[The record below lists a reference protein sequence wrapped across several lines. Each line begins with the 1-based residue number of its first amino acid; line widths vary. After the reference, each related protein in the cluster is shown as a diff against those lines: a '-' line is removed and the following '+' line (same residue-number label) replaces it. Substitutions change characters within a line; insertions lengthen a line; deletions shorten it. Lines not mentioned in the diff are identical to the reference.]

1 VVRPV
6 GVPSITGLPVL
17 AWING
22 GGFQEG
28 GSADQRYNMSF
39 IVQESVKMGKPLIA
53 ASFNYRLGGSGFLP
67 GTSVHKSRAAN
78 LGLHDQRMAL
88 RWIQENIAA
97 FGGDASR
104 VTVQGESAGAF
115 SIGVHY
121 LTNEE
126 QDEEFFHAAIA
137 ESGGPVLGAPLTASD
152 EQDVMYERIL
162 TDIGCLA
169 MKDDLECLRSQDASK
184 LNQAFARTSGS
195 YVPILDADLVT
206 GYTSVALREGR
217 FSNRPLLIGT
227 CYNEASSIIVASC
240 FAANTSADFQD
251 YVAGSWKG
259 ISSTTING
267 IVDEYV
273 NKMSE
278 EELKKSLGTI
288 RQSPG
293 PQYGSLFGNLAM
305 YQGDIIFDA
314 TRRYTTEVW
323 GQYRVPVYSYRFS
336 VVPNGIDSEILGVPH
351 FQEIPFAFRNFDG
364 VGHEVNRLAS
374 ASFKPRQKYLQVS
387 NLMSRMW
394 ISFVNEHSPNGHDGK
409 SLL

>member
-1 VVRPV
+1 M
-6 GVPSITGLPVL
+6 SI
-17 AWING
+17 
-22 GGFQEG
+22 QE
-28 GSADQRYNMSF
+28 
-39 IVQESVKMGKPLIA
+39 LI
-53 ASFNYRLGGSGFLP
+53 
-67 GTSVHKSRAAN
+67 
-78 LGLHDQRMAL
+78 DQRMAL

-121 LTNEE
+121 LTHGE
-126 QDEEFFHAAIA
+126 QDEELFHAAIA

-162 TDIGCLA
+162 TDVGCLA
-169 MKDDLECLRSQDASK
+169 MKDGRECLRSQDASK
-184 LNQAFARTSGS
+184 LNQAFARASGS

-206 GYTSVALREGR
+206 GYTSIALHEGS
-217 FSNRPLLIGT
+217 FSKRPLLIGT
-227 CYNEASSIIVASC
+227 CYNEASSIIVASR

-259 ISSTTING
+259 ISSTTIDG
-267 IVDEYV
+267 IVDKYV
-273 NKMSE
+273 DKMSE

-323 GQYRVPVYSYRFS
+323 GQYGVPVYSYRFS
-336 VVPNGIDSEILGVPH
+336 VVPNGIDPKILGVPY
-351 FQEIPFAFRNFDG
+351 FQEIPFVFWNFDS

-374 ASFKPRQKYLQVS
+374 ASVKPVRSTCK
-387 NLMSRMW
+387 
-394 ISFVNEHSPNGHDGK
+394 
-409 SLL
+409 